1 MDKEQEKTR
10 SVTVEIPEKVWE
22 VAAKFVPSGATPHER
37 LPMLIAA
44 AFEEWVRWME
54 GSFRP
59 TSIAELETSRAYEL
73 YNHLFLEEM
82 PSADHLGGLLLLPM
96 GRARYLMQALA
107 YRHARMLRERRAEHI
122 RGALEAAEEDDQG
135 RPFVV
140 IDPGCRDIFDRTA
153 RDLRAQG
160 KMMSG
165 LEGEVVLEG
174 VRYEMGE
181 GHLEALK
188 EAFTPEQGGA
198 GSE

>member
-1 MDKEQEKTR
+1 MDKNRKKVR
-10 SVTVEIPEKVWE
+10 RVTVEIPEMLWE
-22 VAAKFVPSGATPHER
+22 AAAAFVPEGVSPDER
-37 LPMLIAA
+37 LPGLVDA

-59 TSIAELETSRAYEL
+59 TSISELETSRAYEL
-73 YNHLFLEEM
+73 YDRLFTEEM

-107 YRHARMLRERRAEHI
+107 YRHGRMLRERRAKHI
-122 RGALEAAEEDDQG
+122 RAALEAAEEDDQG
-135 RPFVV
+135 RPYVI
-140 IDPGCRDIFDRTA
+140 IDPGCRDLFDRTA
-153 RDLRAQG
+153 RALRAED
-160 KMMSG
+160 KMKSG

-188 EAFTPEQGGA
+188 EAFAPKEDGTGG
-198 GSE
+198 E

>member
-1 MDKEQEKTR
+1 MNSGQDR
-10 SVTVEIPEKVWE
+10 NVTVEIPGRIWE
-22 VAAKFVPSGATPHER
+22 AAAVFVPEGATPEKR
-37 LPMLIAA
+37 LPALVAA

-59 TSIAELETSRAYEL
+59 TSISELETSRAFEL
-73 YNHLFLEEM
+73 YDRLFLEEV

-107 YRHARMLRERRAEHI
+107 YRHGRMLRERRTEHI
-122 RGALEAAEEDDQG
+122 RGALEAAEEDEQG

-140 IDPGCRDIFDRTA
+140 IDAGCRDIFDRTA
-153 RDLRAQG
+153 RALRAEG
-160 KMMSG
+160 KMKSG

-188 EAFTPEQGGA
+188 EAFSSNKEGTGG
-198 GSE
+198 E

>member
-1 MDKEQEKTR
+1 MNNGQER
-10 SVTVEIPEKVWE
+10 NVTVEIPGRVWE
-22 VAAKFVPSGATPHER
+22 AAAAFVPEGATPEER
-37 LPMLIAA
+37 LPALVAA

-59 TSIAELETSRAYEL
+59 TSISELETSRAFEL
-73 YNHLFLEEM
+73 YDRLFLEEV

-107 YRHARMLRERRAEHI
+107 YRHGRMLRERWAEHI
-122 RGALEAAEEDDQG
+122 RGALEAAEEDEQG

-140 IDPGCRDIFDRTA
+140 IDAGCRDIFDRTA
-153 RDLRAQG
+153 RALRAEG
-160 KMMSG
+160 KMKSG

-188 EAFTPEQGGA
+188 EAFSSNKEGTDGE
-198 GSE
+198 